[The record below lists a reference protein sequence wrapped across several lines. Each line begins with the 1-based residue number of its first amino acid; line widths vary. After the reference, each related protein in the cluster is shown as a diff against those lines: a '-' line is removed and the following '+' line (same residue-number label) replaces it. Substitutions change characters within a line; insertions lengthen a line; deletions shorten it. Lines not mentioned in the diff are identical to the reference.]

1 MVLVAAVLVTMLTC
15 MALVGASY
23 GAGHPGRAGQL
34 GRAGPSITRAGA
46 LDAAP
51 AGVRLYVVKPGDTLW
66 GIATSLAGNGDP
78 RPIMDRLARQ
88 VPTGVLVVGERLAL
102 S

>member
-1 MVLVAAVLVTMLTC
+1 MVAVLVTMLTC
-15 MALVGASY
+15 LALVG
-23 GAGHPGRAGQL
+23 GLRPGRPSRAGQP
-34 GRAGPSITRAGA
+34 GRSGPSITRAGA

-102 S
+102 P